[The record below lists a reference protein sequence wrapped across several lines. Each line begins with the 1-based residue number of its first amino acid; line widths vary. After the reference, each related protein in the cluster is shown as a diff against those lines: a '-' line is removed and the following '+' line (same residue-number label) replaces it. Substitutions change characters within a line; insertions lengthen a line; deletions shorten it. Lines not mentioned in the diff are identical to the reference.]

1 MSLTLA
7 QARTILDHTLAAGRE
22 KKFRPLGVAVVDARG
37 ALKAYAEEDG
47 NPILRSKI
55 ASGKAFGSVAFGA
68 AVAFGAGSRRLHQ
81 IGVERPHMASALVE
95 MTGGAL
101 VPVPGGVLIRDKA
114 GALVGAV
121 GVSGDTSDNDE
132 VAAIAGIEAAG
143 FVAETGG

>member
-1 MSLTLA
+1 M
-7 QARTILDHTLAAGRE
+7 
-22 KKFRPLGVAVVDARG
+22 VDNRG
-37 ALKAYAEEDG
+37 ALRTYAEEDG
-47 NPILRSKI
+47 SPILRSRI
-55 ASGKAFGSVAFGA
+55 ASGKAFG

-81 IGVERPHMASALVE
+81 IGVERPHMAAALVE
-95 MTGGAL
+95 MTAGAL

-132 VAAIAGIEAAG
+132 AAAVAGIEAAG